1 MADLNLRIA
10 VEDLCDAHPEVS
22 ITVYSDEKALG
33 KTAVYDAVLNRLY
46 SDESSTGVLTGW
58 GLALTT
64 FRASQKNCDNDFA
77 CADHGADGRFFVV
90 RVCAKDEAGWETCD
104 EDSVGVPPKTGLGS
118 ANSLAGHKSS
128 R

>member
-1 MADLNLRIA
+1 MRIQ

-33 KTAVYDAVLNRLY
+33 KTAAYDAILNRLY
-46 SDESSTGVLTGW
+46 SDDTSSGKLTGW
-58 GLALTT
+58 GLALST
-64 FRASQKNCDNDFA
+64 FRTSKKNCDNDFA
-77 CADHGADGRFFVV
+77 CADHGADGRFFFV

-104 EDSVGVPPKTGLGS
+104 EDSVGVPSKESGMGSTKTF
-118 ANSLAGHKSS
+118 AGHKSS